1 MAFRRTMLTTAAV
14 ILTGP
19 LLTGCATMAGNVVLG
34 AVGSTLLGAR
44 SPAHEIEQIYYLGVF
59 DAQEQMPEAIYR
71 VTVKGQASFI
81 SSTKFASGWV
91 PAAVV
96 DSLGSRI
103 SLDPNKTAGDLTIS
117 GGTEM
122 PALKTG
128 RRLVLFG
135 PEGFREA
142 PRDHRLVIVMGA
154 SPQAFFQAI
163 DAALGDFAE
172 IQLERGNAELRQK
185 IFEALLKLKD
195 DQKALKDLRID
206 FGEDLRATAG
216 AAR

>member
-1 MAFRRTMLTTAAV
+1 MTLRRILSPTAAV
-14 ILTGP
+14 CAFVP
-19 LLTGCATMAGNVVLG
+19 LLTGCSTFAGNVVLG

-44 SPAHEIEQIYYLGVF
+44 SPAHEIEQIYYLGVL
-59 DAQEQMPEAIYR
+59 DPQEQLPEAIYR

-81 SSTKFASGWV
+81 SGTKFASGWV
-91 PAAVV
+91 PGAVI
-96 DSLGSRI
+96 DSLSSRVT
-103 SLDPNKTAGDLTIS
+103 LDPNKAAGDLAIT

-142 PRDHRLVIVMGA
+142 PRDHRLIIVMGS
-154 SPQAFFQAI
+154 SPQAFFQAV

-172 IQLERGNAELRQK
+172 IQLERGNADLRQK

-195 DQKALKDLRID
+195 DQKAVKDLRID
-206 FGEDLRATAG
+206 FGEELRTTAG
-216 AAR
+216 ATR